1 MKDFHLK
8 EKSQNLNKCFTCY
21 HLLHV
26 PHKHAAVS
34 KPSVVDMASVTA
46 FASALA
52 FSHTGATIKCL

>member
-1 MKDFHLK
+1 M
-8 EKSQNLNKCFTCY
+8 TCY

-34 KPSVVDMASVTA
+34 KPSVVDMASVPA